1 MDKIVIYDT
10 ETTNSTIWG
19 SIIEVGAVVVD
30 KNLREIGKLNIRGRM
45 PEGEVPSAK
54 ALLVNS
60 TSIDL
65 LTKGNYSHYDFLGAV
80 ENFFSK
86 CAPAMFMGWSNLNF
100 DRRMFHF
107 NFFKGNRYPYA
118 THSSPNSEHDGLHIA
133 RAAQTLN
140 SETLKTELTEAGN
153 PSLALESLSRMQG
166 FDTSASHTAYVDA
179 QNSLKVLRIIKDKHK
194 ENWETF
200 LKTSTKTSVET
211 FLKNEG
217 IYSIFENVKG
227 RNMMYLTSTLHP
239 NHCFHPSYASWGY
252 VWDLR
257 RDPEPLLNLSV
268 NQLRDILKKYSPKAT
283 RVLKTNKAPV
293 ILDKEFAL
301 KQKPYSD
308 LDLETIKKRAQMVRN
323 NENFCKNIQ
332 IINREAAE
340 EKEQTKTQED
350 LLPEEKLYVPKNAA
364 WEWDKI
370 TMTAGNSHYEIKLSQ
385 QPDKIWY
392 FYAPHWKIIND
403 TPEGTITRKQSE
415 EIKLDIPYY
424 SQLDNYRDA
433 NRTCFSSSCAMLLS
447 GLKKDAISNDDDYIE
462 TVFEIGDTTE
472 AWVQLRA
479 LEHYGVKAAFRQDGC
494 WEDVEELLGKGI
506 PVPLGILHLGDV
518 SNPVGGGHWIVAVG
532 LSSDKK
538 KILVHDPFGD
548 LDLISGRYLSDN
560 GKYLWYSKENL
571 GPRWMVEAGYSSG
584 WYIKAES

>member
-19 SIIEVGAVVVD
+19 SIIEIGAVVVD
-30 KNLREIGKLNIRGRM
+30 RNLKEIGKLNIRGRM

-194 ENWETF
+194 ENWDTF

-239 NHCFHPSYASWGY
+239 SHCFHPSYASWGY

-257 RDPEPLLNLSV
+257 RDPEPLLNLPV
-268 NQLRDILKKYSPKAT
+268 NQLRDILKKYSPKAL

-293 ILDKEFAL
+293 IFDRQFAL

-308 LDLETIKKRAQMVRN
+308 LDLETIRKRAQIVRN
-323 NENFCKNIQ
+323 SENFCKKIQ
-332 IINREAAE
+332 TINREIAE

-350 LLPEEKLYVPKNAA
+350 LLPEETLYEKFIPNKDTALFKTWHSSSWEDKLRLLDKFQDKRCSWFGQKIIYQEAPQVLPPDLYKNIKSEIARRILSKNKEKWQTVNMA
-364 WEWDKI
+364 YNEIDYLRDQADKRDDKNELKKLDEI
-370 TMTAGNSHYEIKLSQ
+370 NDFIMSIEKKYEI
-385 QPDKIWY
+385 
-392 FYAPHWKIIND
+392 A
-403 TPEGTITRKQSE
+403 
-415 EIKLDIPYY
+415 
-424 SQLDNYRDA
+424 
-433 NRTCFSSSCAMLLS
+433 
-447 GLKKDAISNDDDYIE
+447 
-462 TVFEIGDTTE
+462 
-472 AWVQLRA
+472 
-479 LEHYGVKAAFRQDGC
+479 
-494 WEDVEELLGKGI
+494 
-506 PVPLGILHLGDV
+506 
-518 SNPVGGGHWIVAVG
+518 
-532 LSSDKK
+532 
-538 KILVHDPFGD
+538 
-548 LDLISGRYLSDN
+548 
-560 GKYLWYSKENL
+560 
-571 GPRWMVEAGYSSG
+571 
-584 WYIKAES
+584 

>member
-30 KNLREIGKLNIRGRM
+30 KNLKEIGKLNIRGRM

-118 THSSPNSEHDGLHIA
+118 THSSPNQEHDGLHIA

-194 ENWETF
+194 KNWEIF

-257 RDPEPLLNLSV
+257 RDPEPLLNLPL
-268 NQLRDILKKYSPKAT
+268 NHLRDILKKFSPKAL

-293 ILDKEFAL
+293 ILDKQFAL

-308 LDLETIKKRAQMVRN
+308 LDLETIRKRAKMVRIS
-323 NENFCKNIQ
+323 ENFCKNIQ
-332 IINREAAE
+332 TINREIAE

-350 LLPEEKLYVPKNAA
+350 LLPEETLYEKFIPNRDTALFKTWHSSSWEDKLRLLDKFQDKRCSWFGQKIIYQEAPQILPPDLYKNIKSEIARRILSKNKEKWQTVNMA
-364 WEWDKI
+364 YNEIDYLRDQADKRDDKI
-370 TMTAGNSHYEIKLSQ
+370 ELKKLDEINDFIMSIEKKYEI
-385 QPDKIWY
+385 
-392 FYAPHWKIIND
+392 A
-403 TPEGTITRKQSE
+403 
-415 EIKLDIPYY
+415 
-424 SQLDNYRDA
+424 
-433 NRTCFSSSCAMLLS
+433 
-447 GLKKDAISNDDDYIE
+447 
-462 TVFEIGDTTE
+462 
-472 AWVQLRA
+472 
-479 LEHYGVKAAFRQDGC
+479 
-494 WEDVEELLGKGI
+494 
-506 PVPLGILHLGDV
+506 
-518 SNPVGGGHWIVAVG
+518 
-532 LSSDKK
+532 
-538 KILVHDPFGD
+538 
-548 LDLISGRYLSDN
+548 
-560 GKYLWYSKENL
+560 
-571 GPRWMVEAGYSSG
+571 
-584 WYIKAES
+584 

>member
-1 MDKIVIYDT
+1 MERIVIYDT

-30 KNLREIGKLNIRGRM
+30 KNLKEIGKLNIRGRM

-257 RDPEPLLNLSV
+257 RDPEPLLNLPV
-268 NQLRDILKKYSPKAT
+268 NQLRDILKKYSPKAL

-301 KQKPYSD
+301 KQKPYLD

-323 NENFCKNIQ
+323 SENFCKNIQ

-350 LLPEEKLYVPKNAA
+350 LLPEETLYEKFIPNKDTAFFKTWHSSSWEDKLRLLDKFQDKRCSWFGQKIIYQEAPQILPPDLYKNIKSEIARRILSKNKEKWQTVNMA
-364 WEWDKI
+364 YNEIDYLRDQADNRDDKEELKKLDEI
-370 TMTAGNSHYEIKLSQ
+370 NEFIMSIEKKYEI
-385 QPDKIWY
+385 
-392 FYAPHWKIIND
+392 A
-403 TPEGTITRKQSE
+403 
-415 EIKLDIPYY
+415 
-424 SQLDNYRDA
+424 
-433 NRTCFSSSCAMLLS
+433 
-447 GLKKDAISNDDDYIE
+447 
-462 TVFEIGDTTE
+462 
-472 AWVQLRA
+472 
-479 LEHYGVKAAFRQDGC
+479 
-494 WEDVEELLGKGI
+494 
-506 PVPLGILHLGDV
+506 
-518 SNPVGGGHWIVAVG
+518 
-532 LSSDKK
+532 
-538 KILVHDPFGD
+538 
-548 LDLISGRYLSDN
+548 
-560 GKYLWYSKENL
+560 
-571 GPRWMVEAGYSSG
+571 
-584 WYIKAES
+584 

>member
-30 KNLREIGKLNIRGRM
+30 KNLKEIGKLNIRGRM

-257 RDPEPLLNLSV
+257 RDPEPLLNLPV
-268 NQLRDILKKYSPKAT
+268 NQLRDILKKYSPKAL

-301 KQKPYSD
+301 KQKPYLD

-323 NENFCKNIQ
+323 SENFCKNIQ

-350 LLPEEKLYVPKNAA
+350 LLPEETLYEKFIPNKDTALFKTWHSSSWEDKLRLLDKFTDKRCSWFGQKIIYQEAPQILPPDLYKNIKSEIARRILSKNKEKWQTVNMA
-364 WEWDKI
+364 YNEIDYLRDQADKRDDKI
-370 TMTAGNSHYEIKLSQ
+370 ELNKLDEINDFIMSIEKKYEI
-385 QPDKIWY
+385 
-392 FYAPHWKIIND
+392 A
-403 TPEGTITRKQSE
+403 
-415 EIKLDIPYY
+415 
-424 SQLDNYRDA
+424 
-433 NRTCFSSSCAMLLS
+433 
-447 GLKKDAISNDDDYIE
+447 
-462 TVFEIGDTTE
+462 
-472 AWVQLRA
+472 
-479 LEHYGVKAAFRQDGC
+479 
-494 WEDVEELLGKGI
+494 
-506 PVPLGILHLGDV
+506 
-518 SNPVGGGHWIVAVG
+518 
-532 LSSDKK
+532 
-538 KILVHDPFGD
+538 
-548 LDLISGRYLSDN
+548 
-560 GKYLWYSKENL
+560 
-571 GPRWMVEAGYSSG
+571 
-584 WYIKAES
+584 

>member
-257 RDPEPLLNLSV
+257 RDPEPLLNLTV
-268 NQLRDILKKYSPKAT
+268 NQLRDIFKKYSPKPL

-293 ILDKEFAL
+293 ILGKEFAL

-308 LDLETIKKRAQMVRN
+308 LDLETITKRAQMVRN

-350 LLPEEKLYVPKNAA
+350 LLPEETLYEKFIPNKDTALFKTWHSSSWEDKLRLLDKFTDKRCSWFGQKIIYQEAPQILPPDLYKNIKSEIARRILSKNKEKWQTVNMA
-364 WEWDKI
+364 YNEIDYLRDQADKRDDKNELNKLDEI
-370 TMTAGNSHYEIKLSQ
+370 NDFIMSIEKKYEI
-385 QPDKIWY
+385 
-392 FYAPHWKIIND
+392 A
-403 TPEGTITRKQSE
+403 
-415 EIKLDIPYY
+415 
-424 SQLDNYRDA
+424 
-433 NRTCFSSSCAMLLS
+433 
-447 GLKKDAISNDDDYIE
+447 
-462 TVFEIGDTTE
+462 
-472 AWVQLRA
+472 
-479 LEHYGVKAAFRQDGC
+479 
-494 WEDVEELLGKGI
+494 
-506 PVPLGILHLGDV
+506 
-518 SNPVGGGHWIVAVG
+518 
-532 LSSDKK
+532 
-538 KILVHDPFGD
+538 
-548 LDLISGRYLSDN
+548 
-560 GKYLWYSKENL
+560 
-571 GPRWMVEAGYSSG
+571 
-584 WYIKAES
+584 

>member
-30 KNLREIGKLNIRGRM
+30 KNLKEIGKLNIRGRM

-118 THSSPNSEHDGLHIA
+118 THSSPNQEHDGLHIA

-153 PSLALESLSRMQG
+153 PSLALESLSRVQG

-194 ENWETF
+194 ENWEIF

-211 FLKNEG
+211 FLKNDG
-217 IYSIFENVKG
+217 VYSIFENVKG

-257 RDPEPLLNLSV
+257 RDPEPLLNLPV
-268 NQLRDILKKYSPKAT
+268 NQLRDILKKFSPKAL

-293 ILDKEFAL
+293 ILDKQFAL

-308 LDLETIKKRAQMVRN
+308 LDLETIRKRAQMVRN

-332 IINREAAE
+332 TINREVAE

-350 LLPEEKLYVPKNAA
+350 LLPEETLYEKFIPNRDTALFKTWHSSSWEDKLRLLDKFQDKRCSWFGQKIIYQEAPQILPPDLYKNIKSEIARRILSKNKEKWQTVNMA
-364 WEWDKI
+364 YNEIDYLRDQADKRDDKI
-370 TMTAGNSHYEIKLSQ
+370 ELKKLDEINDFIMSIEKKYEI
-385 QPDKIWY
+385 
-392 FYAPHWKIIND
+392 A
-403 TPEGTITRKQSE
+403 
-415 EIKLDIPYY
+415 
-424 SQLDNYRDA
+424 
-433 NRTCFSSSCAMLLS
+433 
-447 GLKKDAISNDDDYIE
+447 
-462 TVFEIGDTTE
+462 
-472 AWVQLRA
+472 
-479 LEHYGVKAAFRQDGC
+479 
-494 WEDVEELLGKGI
+494 
-506 PVPLGILHLGDV
+506 
-518 SNPVGGGHWIVAVG
+518 
-532 LSSDKK
+532 
-538 KILVHDPFGD
+538 
-548 LDLISGRYLSDN
+548 
-560 GKYLWYSKENL
+560 
-571 GPRWMVEAGYSSG
+571 
-584 WYIKAES
+584 

>member
-30 KNLREIGKLNIRGRM
+30 KNLKEIGKLNIRGRM

-194 ENWETF
+194 ENWQTF
-200 LKTSTKTSVET
+200 LKTSTKPSVET
-211 FLKNEG
+211 ILKSDG

-227 RNMMYLTSTLHP
+227 RNMMYLVSTLHP
-239 NHCFHPSYASWGY
+239 NQCFHPSYASWGY
-252 VWDLR
+252 AWDCR
-257 RDPEPLLNLSV
+257 RDPEPLLNLPI
-268 NQLRDILKKYSPKAT
+268 NQLRDVLKKMSPKAL
-283 RVLKTNKAPV
+283 RVLKTNKAPIV
-293 ILDKEFAL
+293 LDKDFAL

-308 LDLETIKKRAQMVRN
+308 LDLETIKKRASLVRN
-323 NENFCKNIQ
+323 NEQFCKNIQ
-332 IINREAAE
+332 TINREAAE

-350 LLPEEKLYVPKNAA
+350 LLPEETLYEKFIPNKDTALFKTWHSSSWEDKLRMLDKFQDKRCSWFGQKIIYQEAPQILPPDLYKNIKSEIARRILSKNKEKWQTVNMA
-364 WEWDKI
+364 YSEIDYLRDQASNRDDEEELKKLEEI
-370 TMTAGNSHYEIKLSQ
+370 NQFIMSIEKKYEI
-385 QPDKIWY
+385 
-392 FYAPHWKIIND
+392 A
-403 TPEGTITRKQSE
+403 
-415 EIKLDIPYY
+415 
-424 SQLDNYRDA
+424 
-433 NRTCFSSSCAMLLS
+433 
-447 GLKKDAISNDDDYIE
+447 
-462 TVFEIGDTTE
+462 
-472 AWVQLRA
+472 
-479 LEHYGVKAAFRQDGC
+479 
-494 WEDVEELLGKGI
+494 
-506 PVPLGILHLGDV
+506 
-518 SNPVGGGHWIVAVG
+518 
-532 LSSDKK
+532 
-538 KILVHDPFGD
+538 
-548 LDLISGRYLSDN
+548 
-560 GKYLWYSKENL
+560 
-571 GPRWMVEAGYSSG
+571 
-584 WYIKAES
+584 

>member
-30 KNLREIGKLNIRGRM
+30 KNLKEIGKLNIRGRM

-118 THSSPNSEHDGLHIA
+118 THSSPNQEHDGLHIA

-194 ENWETF
+194 ENWEIF

-211 FLKNEG
+211 LLKDEG

-227 RNMMYLTSTLHP
+227 RNMMYLISTLHP
-239 NHCFHPSYASWGY
+239 SHCFHPSYASWGY

-257 RDPEPLLNLSV
+257 RDPEPLLNLPI
-268 NQLRDILKKYSPKAT
+268 NQLRDILKKFSPKAL

-293 ILDKEFAL
+293 IIDKQFAI

-308 LDLETIKKRAQMVRN
+308 LDLETIRKRAQMVRN
-323 NENFCKNIQ
+323 SENFCKNIQ
-332 IINREAAE
+332 TINRETAE

-350 LLPEEKLYVPKNAA
+350 LLPEETLYEKFIPNRDTALFKTWHSSSWEDKLRLLDKFQDKRCSWFGQKIIYQEAPQILPPDLYKNIKSEIARRILSKNKEKWQTVNMA
-364 WEWDKI
+364 YDEIDYLRDQADKRDDKI
-370 TMTAGNSHYEIKLSQ
+370 ELKKLDEINDFIMSIEKKYEI
-385 QPDKIWY
+385 
-392 FYAPHWKIIND
+392 A
-403 TPEGTITRKQSE
+403 
-415 EIKLDIPYY
+415 
-424 SQLDNYRDA
+424 
-433 NRTCFSSSCAMLLS
+433 
-447 GLKKDAISNDDDYIE
+447 
-462 TVFEIGDTTE
+462 
-472 AWVQLRA
+472 
-479 LEHYGVKAAFRQDGC
+479 
-494 WEDVEELLGKGI
+494 
-506 PVPLGILHLGDV
+506 
-518 SNPVGGGHWIVAVG
+518 
-532 LSSDKK
+532 
-538 KILVHDPFGD
+538 
-548 LDLISGRYLSDN
+548 
-560 GKYLWYSKENL
+560 
-571 GPRWMVEAGYSSG
+571 
-584 WYIKAES
+584 

>member
-30 KNLREIGKLNIRGRM
+30 KDLKEIGKLNIRGRM

-133 RAAQTLN
+133 RAAQTIN

-153 PSLALESLSRMQG
+153 PSLALESLSRIQG

-179 QNSLKVLRIIKDKHK
+179 QNSLKVLRIIKDKHR

-211 FLKNEG
+211 FLKSEG

-257 RDPEPLLNLSV
+257 RDPEPLLNLPV
-268 NQLRDILKKYSPKAT
+268 NQLRDVLKKYSPKAL

-293 ILDKEFAL
+293 ILDKDFAL

-308 LDLETIKKRAQMVRN
+308 LDLETIEKRAQMVRTS
-323 NENFCKNIQ
+323 ENFCKNIQ
-332 IINREAAE
+332 IINRETAE

-350 LLPEEKLYVPKNAA
+350 LLPEETLYEKFIPNKDTALFKTWHGSSWEDKLRLLDKFTDKRCSWFGQKIIYQEAPQILPPDLYKNIKSEIARRILSKNKEKWQTVNMA
-364 WEWDKI
+364 YNEIDYLRDQADKRDDKI
-370 TMTAGNSHYEIKLSQ
+370 ELKKLDEINDFIMSIEKKYEI
-385 QPDKIWY
+385 
-392 FYAPHWKIIND
+392 A
-403 TPEGTITRKQSE
+403 
-415 EIKLDIPYY
+415 
-424 SQLDNYRDA
+424 
-433 NRTCFSSSCAMLLS
+433 
-447 GLKKDAISNDDDYIE
+447 
-462 TVFEIGDTTE
+462 
-472 AWVQLRA
+472 
-479 LEHYGVKAAFRQDGC
+479 
-494 WEDVEELLGKGI
+494 
-506 PVPLGILHLGDV
+506 
-518 SNPVGGGHWIVAVG
+518 
-532 LSSDKK
+532 
-538 KILVHDPFGD
+538 
-548 LDLISGRYLSDN
+548 
-560 GKYLWYSKENL
+560 
-571 GPRWMVEAGYSSG
+571 
-584 WYIKAES
+584 

>member
-30 KNLREIGKLNIRGRM
+30 KNLKEIGKLNIRGRM

-179 QNSLKVLRIIKDKHK
+179 QNSLKVLRIIRDKHK
-194 ENWETF
+194 ENWQTF
-200 LKTSTKTSVET
+200 LKTSTKPSVET
-211 FLKNEG
+211 ILKSDG

-227 RNMMYLTSTLHP
+227 RNMMYLVCTLHP
-239 NHCFHPSYASWGY
+239 NQCFHPSYASWGY
-252 VWDLR
+252 VWDCR
-257 RDPEPLLNLSV
+257 RDPEPLLNLPI
-268 NQLRDILKKYSPKAT
+268 NQLRDVLKKMSPKAL
-283 RVLKTNKAPV
+283 RVLKTNKAPIV
-293 ILDKEFAL
+293 LDKGFAL

-308 LDLETIKKRAQMVRN
+308 LDLETIKKRAYLVRN
-323 NENFCKNIQ
+323 NEQFCKNIQ
-332 IINREAAE
+332 TINREIAE

-350 LLPEEKLYVPKNAA
+350 LLPEETLYEKFIPNKDTALFKIWHSSSWEDKLRMLDKFQDKRCSWFGQKIIYQEAPQILPPDLYKNIKSEIARRILSKNKEKWQTINMA
-364 WEWDKI
+364 YTEIDYLRDQASNRDDEVELKKLDEI
-370 TMTAGNSHYEIKLSQ
+370 NEFIMSIEKKYEI
-385 QPDKIWY
+385 
-392 FYAPHWKIIND
+392 A
-403 TPEGTITRKQSE
+403 
-415 EIKLDIPYY
+415 
-424 SQLDNYRDA
+424 
-433 NRTCFSSSCAMLLS
+433 
-447 GLKKDAISNDDDYIE
+447 
-462 TVFEIGDTTE
+462 
-472 AWVQLRA
+472 
-479 LEHYGVKAAFRQDGC
+479 
-494 WEDVEELLGKGI
+494 
-506 PVPLGILHLGDV
+506 
-518 SNPVGGGHWIVAVG
+518 
-532 LSSDKK
+532 
-538 KILVHDPFGD
+538 
-548 LDLISGRYLSDN
+548 
-560 GKYLWYSKENL
+560 
-571 GPRWMVEAGYSSG
+571 
-584 WYIKAES
+584 

>member
-107 NFFKGNRYPYA
+107 NFFKGNRYPYT

-257 RDPEPLLNLSV
+257 RDPEPLLNLPV
-268 NQLRDILKKYSPKAT
+268 NQLRDILKKYSPKAL

-301 KQKPYSD
+301 KQKPYLD

-350 LLPEEKLYVPKNAA
+350 LLPEETLYEKFIPNKDTALFKTWHSSSWEDKLRLLDKFQDKRCSWFGQKIIYQEAPQILPPDLYKNIKSEIARRILSKNKEKWQTVNMA
-364 WEWDKI
+364 YNEIDYLRDQADKRDDKI
-370 TMTAGNSHYEIKLSQ
+370 ELKKLDEINDFIMSIEKKYEI
-385 QPDKIWY
+385 
-392 FYAPHWKIIND
+392 A
-403 TPEGTITRKQSE
+403 
-415 EIKLDIPYY
+415 
-424 SQLDNYRDA
+424 
-433 NRTCFSSSCAMLLS
+433 
-447 GLKKDAISNDDDYIE
+447 
-462 TVFEIGDTTE
+462 
-472 AWVQLRA
+472 
-479 LEHYGVKAAFRQDGC
+479 
-494 WEDVEELLGKGI
+494 
-506 PVPLGILHLGDV
+506 
-518 SNPVGGGHWIVAVG
+518 
-532 LSSDKK
+532 
-538 KILVHDPFGD
+538 
-548 LDLISGRYLSDN
+548 
-560 GKYLWYSKENL
+560 
-571 GPRWMVEAGYSSG
+571 
-584 WYIKAES
+584 

>member
-30 KNLREIGKLNIRGRM
+30 KNLKEIGKLNIRGRM

-257 RDPEPLLNLSV
+257 RDPEPLLNLPV
-268 NQLRDILKKYSPKAT
+268 NQLRDILKKYSPKAL

-308 LDLETIKKRAQMVRN
+308 LDLETIKRRAEMVRN

-350 LLPEEKLYVPKNAA
+350 LLPEETLYEKFIPNKDTALFKTWHSSSWEDKLRLLDKFTDKRCSWFGQKIIYQEAPQILPPDLYKNIKSEIARRILSKNKEKWQTVNMA
-364 WEWDKI
+364 YNEIDYLRDQADKRDDKNELNKLDEI
-370 TMTAGNSHYEIKLSQ
+370 NDFIMSIEKKYEI
-385 QPDKIWY
+385 
-392 FYAPHWKIIND
+392 A
-403 TPEGTITRKQSE
+403 
-415 EIKLDIPYY
+415 
-424 SQLDNYRDA
+424 
-433 NRTCFSSSCAMLLS
+433 
-447 GLKKDAISNDDDYIE
+447 
-462 TVFEIGDTTE
+462 
-472 AWVQLRA
+472 
-479 LEHYGVKAAFRQDGC
+479 
-494 WEDVEELLGKGI
+494 
-506 PVPLGILHLGDV
+506 
-518 SNPVGGGHWIVAVG
+518 
-532 LSSDKK
+532 
-538 KILVHDPFGD
+538 
-548 LDLISGRYLSDN
+548 
-560 GKYLWYSKENL
+560 
-571 GPRWMVEAGYSSG
+571 
-584 WYIKAES
+584 

>member
-30 KNLREIGKLNIRGRM
+30 KNLKEIGKLNIRGRM

-179 QNSLKVLRIIKDKHK
+179 QNSLKILRIIKDKHK

-350 LLPEEKLYVPKNAA
+350 LLPEETLYEKFIPNKDTALFKTWHSSSWEDKLRLLDKFTDKRCSWFGQKIIYQEAPQILPPDLYKNIKSEIARRILSKNKEKWQTVNMA
-364 WEWDKI
+364 YNEIDYLRDQADKRDDKNELNKLEEI
-370 TMTAGNSHYEIKLSQ
+370 NDFIMSIEKKYEI
-385 QPDKIWY
+385 
-392 FYAPHWKIIND
+392 A
-403 TPEGTITRKQSE
+403 
-415 EIKLDIPYY
+415 
-424 SQLDNYRDA
+424 
-433 NRTCFSSSCAMLLS
+433 
-447 GLKKDAISNDDDYIE
+447 
-462 TVFEIGDTTE
+462 
-472 AWVQLRA
+472 
-479 LEHYGVKAAFRQDGC
+479 
-494 WEDVEELLGKGI
+494 
-506 PVPLGILHLGDV
+506 
-518 SNPVGGGHWIVAVG
+518 
-532 LSSDKK
+532 
-538 KILVHDPFGD
+538 
-548 LDLISGRYLSDN
+548 
-560 GKYLWYSKENL
+560 
-571 GPRWMVEAGYSSG
+571 
-584 WYIKAES
+584 

>member
-1 MDKIVIYDT
+1 MNKIVIYDT

-30 KNLREIGKLNIRGRM
+30 ENLKEIGKLNIRGRM

-107 NFFKGNRYPYA
+107 NFFKGNRYPYT

-140 SETLKTELTEAGN
+140 PETLKTELTEAGN

-257 RDPEPLLNLSV
+257 RDPEPLLNLPV
-268 NQLRDILKKYSPKAT
+268 NQLRDILKKYSPKPL

-301 KQKPYSD
+301 KQKPYLD
-308 LDLETIKKRAQMVRN
+308 LDLEMIKKRAQMVRN
-323 NENFCKNIQ
+323 SENFCKNIQ

-350 LLPEEKLYVPKNAA
+350 LLPEETLYEKFIPNKDTALFKTWHSSSWEDKLRLLDKFQDKRCSWFGQKIIYQEAPQILPPDLYKNIKSEIARRILSKNKEKWQTVNMA
-364 WEWDKI
+364 YNEIDYLRDQADKRDDKI
-370 TMTAGNSHYEIKLSQ
+370 ELNKLDEINDFVMSIEKKYEI
-385 QPDKIWY
+385 
-392 FYAPHWKIIND
+392 A
-403 TPEGTITRKQSE
+403 
-415 EIKLDIPYY
+415 
-424 SQLDNYRDA
+424 
-433 NRTCFSSSCAMLLS
+433 
-447 GLKKDAISNDDDYIE
+447 
-462 TVFEIGDTTE
+462 
-472 AWVQLRA
+472 
-479 LEHYGVKAAFRQDGC
+479 
-494 WEDVEELLGKGI
+494 
-506 PVPLGILHLGDV
+506 
-518 SNPVGGGHWIVAVG
+518 
-532 LSSDKK
+532 
-538 KILVHDPFGD
+538 
-548 LDLISGRYLSDN
+548 
-560 GKYLWYSKENL
+560 
-571 GPRWMVEAGYSSG
+571 
-584 WYIKAES
+584 

>member
-308 LDLETIKKRAQMVRN
+308 LDLETIKKRAQIVRN

-350 LLPEEKLYVPKNAA
+350 LLPEETLYEKFIPNKDTALFKTWHSSSWEDKLRMLDKFTDKRCSWFGQKIIYQEAPQILPPDLYKNIKSEIARRILSKNKEKWQTVNMA
-364 WEWDKI
+364 YNEIDYLRDQADKRDDKI
-370 TMTAGNSHYEIKLSQ
+370 ELNKLDEINDFIMSIEKKYEI
-385 QPDKIWY
+385 
-392 FYAPHWKIIND
+392 A
-403 TPEGTITRKQSE
+403 
-415 EIKLDIPYY
+415 
-424 SQLDNYRDA
+424 
-433 NRTCFSSSCAMLLS
+433 
-447 GLKKDAISNDDDYIE
+447 
-462 TVFEIGDTTE
+462 
-472 AWVQLRA
+472 
-479 LEHYGVKAAFRQDGC
+479 
-494 WEDVEELLGKGI
+494 
-506 PVPLGILHLGDV
+506 
-518 SNPVGGGHWIVAVG
+518 
-532 LSSDKK
+532 
-538 KILVHDPFGD
+538 
-548 LDLISGRYLSDN
+548 
-560 GKYLWYSKENL
+560 
-571 GPRWMVEAGYSSG
+571 
-584 WYIKAES
+584 

>member
-30 KNLREIGKLNIRGRM
+30 KNLKEIGKLNIRGRM

-227 RNMMYLTSTLHP
+227 RNTMYLTSTLHP

-257 RDPEPLLNLSV
+257 RDPEPLLNLTV
-268 NQLRDILKKYSPKAT
+268 NQLRDIFKKYSPKPL

-293 ILDKEFAL
+293 ILDKGFAL

-308 LDLETIKKRAQMVRN
+308 LDIEIIKKRAQMVRN

-340 EKEQTKTQED
+340 EKEQTKTQVD
-350 LLPEEKLYVPKNAA
+350 LLPEETLYEKFIPNKDTALFKTWHSSSWEDKLRLLDKFQDKRCSWFGQKIIYQEAPQILPPDLYKNIKSEIARRILSKNKEKWQTVNMA
-364 WEWDKI
+364 YNEIDYLRDQADKRDDKI
-370 TMTAGNSHYEIKLSQ
+370 ELNKLDEINDFIMSIEKKYEI
-385 QPDKIWY
+385 
-392 FYAPHWKIIND
+392 A
-403 TPEGTITRKQSE
+403 
-415 EIKLDIPYY
+415 
-424 SQLDNYRDA
+424 
-433 NRTCFSSSCAMLLS
+433 
-447 GLKKDAISNDDDYIE
+447 
-462 TVFEIGDTTE
+462 
-472 AWVQLRA
+472 
-479 LEHYGVKAAFRQDGC
+479 
-494 WEDVEELLGKGI
+494 
-506 PVPLGILHLGDV
+506 
-518 SNPVGGGHWIVAVG
+518 
-532 LSSDKK
+532 
-538 KILVHDPFGD
+538 
-548 LDLISGRYLSDN
+548 
-560 GKYLWYSKENL
+560 
-571 GPRWMVEAGYSSG
+571 
-584 WYIKAES
+584 

>member
-30 KNLREIGKLNIRGRM
+30 KNLKEIGKLNIRGRM

-268 NQLRDILKKYSPKAT
+268 NQLRDILKKYSPKAL

-293 ILDKEFAL
+293 ILDKEYAL

-308 LDLETIKKRAQMVRN
+308 LDLETIKNRAQMVRN
-323 NENFCKNIQ
+323 SENFCKNIQ

-350 LLPEEKLYVPKNAA
+350 LLPEETLYEKFIPNKDTALFKTWHSSSWEDKLRLLDKFQDKRCSWFGQKIIYQEAPQILPPDLYKNIKSEIARRILSKNKEKWQTVNMA
-364 WEWDKI
+364 YNEIDYLRDQADKRDDKNELNKLDEI
-370 TMTAGNSHYEIKLSQ
+370 NDFIMSIEKKYEI
-385 QPDKIWY
+385 
-392 FYAPHWKIIND
+392 A
-403 TPEGTITRKQSE
+403 
-415 EIKLDIPYY
+415 
-424 SQLDNYRDA
+424 
-433 NRTCFSSSCAMLLS
+433 
-447 GLKKDAISNDDDYIE
+447 
-462 TVFEIGDTTE
+462 
-472 AWVQLRA
+472 
-479 LEHYGVKAAFRQDGC
+479 
-494 WEDVEELLGKGI
+494 
-506 PVPLGILHLGDV
+506 
-518 SNPVGGGHWIVAVG
+518 
-532 LSSDKK
+532 
-538 KILVHDPFGD
+538 
-548 LDLISGRYLSDN
+548 
-560 GKYLWYSKENL
+560 
-571 GPRWMVEAGYSSG
+571 
-584 WYIKAES
+584 

>member
-30 KNLREIGKLNIRGRM
+30 KNLKEIGKLNIRGRM

-153 PSLALESLSRMQG
+153 PSLALESLSRIQG

-257 RDPEPLLNLSV
+257 RDPEPLLNLPV
-268 NQLRDILKKYSPKAT
+268 NQLRDILKKYSPKAL

-301 KQKPYSD
+301 KQKPYLD
-308 LDLETIKKRAQMVRN
+308 LNLETIKKRAQMVRN
-323 NENFCKNIQ
+323 SENFCKNIQ
-332 IINREAAE
+332 IINREVAE

-350 LLPEEKLYVPKNAA
+350 LLPEETLYEKFIPNKDTALFKTWHSSSWEDKLRLLDKFQDKRCSWFGQKIIYQEAPQILPPDLYKNIKSEIARRILSKNKEKWQTVNMA
-364 WEWDKI
+364 YNEIDYLRDQADKRDDKI
-370 TMTAGNSHYEIKLSQ
+370 ELNKLDEINDFIMSIEKKYEI
-385 QPDKIWY
+385 
-392 FYAPHWKIIND
+392 A
-403 TPEGTITRKQSE
+403 
-415 EIKLDIPYY
+415 
-424 SQLDNYRDA
+424 
-433 NRTCFSSSCAMLLS
+433 
-447 GLKKDAISNDDDYIE
+447 
-462 TVFEIGDTTE
+462 
-472 AWVQLRA
+472 
-479 LEHYGVKAAFRQDGC
+479 
-494 WEDVEELLGKGI
+494 
-506 PVPLGILHLGDV
+506 
-518 SNPVGGGHWIVAVG
+518 
-532 LSSDKK
+532 
-538 KILVHDPFGD
+538 
-548 LDLISGRYLSDN
+548 
-560 GKYLWYSKENL
+560 
-571 GPRWMVEAGYSSG
+571 
-584 WYIKAES
+584 

>member
-30 KNLREIGKLNIRGRM
+30 KNLKEIGKLNIRGRM

-80 ENFFSK
+80 ENFFTK
-86 CAPAMFMGWSNLNF
+86 CAPAVFMGWSNLNF

-257 RDPEPLLNLSV
+257 RDPEPLLNLPV
-268 NQLRDILKKYSPKAT
+268 NQLRDILKKYSPKAL

-301 KQKPYSD
+301 KQKPYLD
-308 LDLETIKKRAQMVRN
+308 LDLETIKKRSQMVRN
-323 NENFCKNIQ
+323 SENFCKNIQ

-350 LLPEEKLYVPKNAA
+350 LLPEETLYEKFIPNKDTALFKTWHSSSWEDKLRMLDKFTDKRCSWFGQKIIYQEAPQILPPDLYKNIKSEIARRILSKNKEKWQTVNMA
-364 WEWDKI
+364 YNEIDYLRDQADKRDDKNELNKLDEI
-370 TMTAGNSHYEIKLSQ
+370 NNFIMSIEKKYEI
-385 QPDKIWY
+385 
-392 FYAPHWKIIND
+392 A
-403 TPEGTITRKQSE
+403 
-415 EIKLDIPYY
+415 
-424 SQLDNYRDA
+424 
-433 NRTCFSSSCAMLLS
+433 
-447 GLKKDAISNDDDYIE
+447 
-462 TVFEIGDTTE
+462 
-472 AWVQLRA
+472 
-479 LEHYGVKAAFRQDGC
+479 
-494 WEDVEELLGKGI
+494 
-506 PVPLGILHLGDV
+506 
-518 SNPVGGGHWIVAVG
+518 
-532 LSSDKK
+532 
-538 KILVHDPFGD
+538 
-548 LDLISGRYLSDN
+548 
-560 GKYLWYSKENL
+560 
-571 GPRWMVEAGYSSG
+571 
-584 WYIKAES
+584 